1 MFVKAI
7 TEIGFVSGT
16 LHELLIS
23 GAMDCDSAVIWIQ
36 AMRNKSFPANNLVL
50 HLDKSCRGTL

>member
-36 AMRNKSFPANNLVL
+36 AMRNKSFPANP
-50 HLDKSCRGTL
+50 